1 MVEQLPENENDAGL
15 RIRPVFLTTLCII
28 SYLNCAWIL
37 WNALNNMGA
46 TAVDTAKQNAL
57 ITTIGGI
64 FSTIGTVLM
73 WHMRQFGFWLN
84 FAGTIFAIIGP
95 IVIFGLAYVLAF
107 STGYHAYIGL
117 VLMLLFALNYKHLD

>member
-1 MVEQLPENENDAGL
+1 MVEQLPENENNSDL
-15 RIRPVFLTTLCII
+15 RIRPVFLTALCIL

-37 WNALNNMGA
+37 WNGLNNMGD
-46 TAVDTAKQNAL
+46 TAADTAKQNAL
-57 ITTIGGI
+57 ITTIGAI
-64 FSTIGTVLM
+64 FSTIGTALM
-73 WHMRQFGFWLN
+73 WNMREFGFWLN

-117 VLMLLFALNYKHLD
+117 ALLVLFALNYKHLD